1 MYLQGNIKLE
11 VFNFKGEKKPKREER
26 AFEFAELF
34 LYTVKTLVPLEERPQ
49 GNGTQTQKRHRLAQ
63 RKNNIR
69 SQVATQ

>member
-1 MYLQGNIKLE
+1 MYLQGNIKLQ

-34 LYTVKTLVPLEERPQ
+34 LYTFKTLVPLEERPQ
-49 GNGTQTQKRHRLAQ
+49 GNETQKRHRLAQ